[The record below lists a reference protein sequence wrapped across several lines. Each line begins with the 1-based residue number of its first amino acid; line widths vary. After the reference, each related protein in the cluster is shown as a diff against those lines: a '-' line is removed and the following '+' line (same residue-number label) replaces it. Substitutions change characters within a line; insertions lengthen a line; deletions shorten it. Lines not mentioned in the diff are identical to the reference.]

1 MIELL
6 IQEYGVLGISLI
18 ILFQIF
24 NVQSRILKIEMKLDN
39 FNQRLTKLEQEQP
52 QKRSRKK

>member
-6 IQEYGVLGISLI
+6 IQEYGVLAISLI

-24 NVQSRILKIEMKLDN
+24 NIQSRILKIEMKLDN

>member
-6 IQEYGVLGISLI
+6 IQEYGVLAISLI

-24 NVQSRILKIEMKLDN
+24 NVQSRIMKIEMKLDN

>member
-6 IQEYGVLGISLI
+6 IQEYGVLAISLI

-52 QKRSRKK
+52 QKRRIKK

>member
-6 IQEYGVLGISLI
+6 IQEYGVLAISLI

-24 NVQSRILKIEMKLDN
+24 NVQSRILKLK
-39 FNQRLTKLEQEQP
+39 
-52 QKRSRKK
+52 